1 MIPIMTCAPS
11 HPDRILHRIALSA
24 FAILAVL
31 TGLLVPADGPAF
43 AGEKGDRLPVWGY
56 RVLKTHPHD
65 RMAYTQGLLWLDG
78 FLYESTGQ
86 YGASGLRKVRL
97 ETGQVLERH
106 DLDGTYYGE
115 GLATWG
121 GRLYQLTWTQQTGFI
136 YDRDGLRPVGTFRY
150 PGEGWGL
157 AQDGKRLIMS
167 DGTAELRFMDPV
179 TLKETGRLKVRAGGV
194 PVGEL
199 NELEV
204 VRGEI
209 LANIYRTDRIARIS
223 PKSGAVTG
231 WIDLTGLLPQADR
244 WIPVDV
250 LNGIAYDA
258 ARDRLFV
265 TGKLWPKLFEIELI
279 RRR

>member
-1 MIPIMTCAPS
+1 MTRALS
-11 HPDRILHRIALSA
+11 HSAGTLSRAALSA
-24 FAILAVL
+24 FAILTVL
-31 TGLLVPADGPAF
+31 TALLVPAVRSAS
-43 AGEKGDRLPVWGY
+43 AGGKGDTLPIWGY
-56 RVLKTHPHD
+56 RVLKTYPHD

-86 YGASGLRKVRL
+86 YGASSLRKVRL

-106 DLDGTYYGE
+106 DLEDTYYGE
-115 GLATWG
+115 GLAAWG

-136 YDRDGLRPVGTFRY
+136 YDRAGLRPVGTFRY

-157 AQDGKRLIMS
+157 TRYGKRLIMS
-167 DGTAELRFMDPV
+167 DGTAELRFLDPT
-179 TLKETGRLKVRAGGV
+179 TLKETGRLKVRAGGI
-194 PVGEL
+194 PLAEL
-199 NELEV
+199 NELEI

-223 PKSGAVTG
+223 PKSGTVTG
-231 WIDLTGLLPQADR
+231 WIDLSGLLPQADR